1 VTSPLFGPDG
11 TELPEPPPVLPDP
24 LLGATGAESTGPTSA
39 QPPDLN
45 QRWAPPPNPAQTA
58 EAERL
63 RRAIAAALGEPEE
76 PAPPSRS
83 VQPPPPIQ
91 PPPIQPAPFEPE
103 PKTPPAGIPLPTAAQ
118 FQPVPP
124 VPPLPRQAHA
134 QRLAQ
139 GWRAPRRQRNPLI
152 QERITRP
159 GSAWVGCLV
168 VLIFFVAV
176 AFNAVQTLIGALI
189 DLFR

>member
-24 LLGATGAESTGPTSA
+24 LLGPARE
-39 QPPDLN
+39 PPPEVD
-45 QRWAPPPNPAQTA
+45 QRWTPPAPTPAQTA
-58 EAERL
+58 DAEQL

-76 PAPPSRS
+76 SLP
-83 VQPPPPIQ
+83 VQPPPPVAAPPLA
-91 PPPIQPAPFEPE
+91 PPPIEPE
-103 PKTPPAGIPLPTAAQ
+103 PKTPPTGIPLPTSPTAQ

-124 VPPLPRQAHA
+124 VPPLPRQAPP
-134 QRLAQ
+134 QRPVPA
-139 GWRAPRRQRNPLI
+139 WRGTRSPRRQRNPLI

-168 VLIFFVAV
+168 ALIFFVAV
-176 AFNAVQTLIGALI
+176 AFNAVQAFIGALI